1 MIRWQLIDYTSNTI
15 LEDLDYLPTDWGPIF
30 GLNGFIDKIH
40 DLSWVGYHGLGWVKK
55 ELPDPVPTM
64 AETIVEMNN
73 RVNNILRESLE
84 MVAADNTNVTKGERI
99 DWMDYRR
106 KVKEIPYQPGFP
118 YEIDWPL
125 PPSKQT

>member
-1 MIRWQLIDYTSNTI
+1 MIRWQLIDYKTNTV
-15 LEDLDYLPTDWGPIF
+15 LEDLECLPHDWGPIF

-64 AETIVEMNN
+64 AETILEMKN
-73 RVNNILRESLE
+73 RISVILQETLE

-99 DWMDYRR
+99 DWIEYRK
-106 KVKEIPYQPGFP
+106 KVREIPYQAGFP
-118 YEIDWPL
+118 YDIDWPL
-125 PPSKQT
+125 PPSK